1 MARAITRAL
10 TRRQLLQGS
19 AISLGAGLPSNGLA
33 ADDQVDVL
41 LLGAG
46 FAGLNAAILLRDE
59 GYKVIV
65 LEGAGRVGG
74 RAFTGDHVEGRPELG
89 ASQVGPYYARV
100 RDMADR
106 LGVKLLPGAN
116 LTAPYAFS
124 INETLLSR
132 DSWNNHALNE
142 TVGDERSV
150 PPSVLLDHYFEN
162 HNPLKGFDDWLEPHA
177 AAYDIPLGQWL
188 RQHGASDEAL
198 RLINA
203 GPIDADIWNVS
214 ALHLLHNDA
223 RGRLWFSGE
232 NTPRGLDRF
241 QKRGPTSHRIEG
253 GTSRLPEAMAATLGD
268 SVRLNKIVTSI
279 ESAGEVANVR
289 CMDGTR
295 YRADFVISAL
305 PFTTLSRVAIDPP
318 PQGNQAEAIRLLPYR
333 ANSQVHMRVTDG
345 AYWEE
350 DGFDPSIWSDGPL
363 SLIRQKIG
371 GDGNRDYLQAVCV
384 GKKSERLDLLPP
396 QERGA
401 FVVKEIE
408 RMRPS
413 TKGKLRVTALHSWS
427 EHPLVGGFRHSFW
440 PGQVNK
446 FAHDM
451 IRPHHRLHFAGEHT
465 RRLEIGMESAM
476 ESGERAA
483 IEVLDRLG

>member
-1 MARAITRAL
+1 LPKSTTRTLSRRDALHGGITAITAAGITKTL
-10 TRRQLLQGS
+10 VAEDKVDVLV
-19 AISLGAGLPSNGLA
+19 LGAGL
-33 ADDQVDVL
+33 
-41 LLGAG
+41 
-46 FAGLNAAILLRDE
+46 AGLYAAILLKDA
-59 GYKVIV
+59 GFKAIV

-124 INETLLSR
+124 INSSLLSKE
-132 DSWNNHALNE
+132 SWPVHKLNG
-142 TVGDERSV
+142 TLGAERSV
-150 PPSVLLDHYFEN
+150 LPSVLLDYYFEKY
-162 HNPLKGFDDWLEPHA
+162 NPLKGFDDWLEPEA
-177 AAYDIPLGQWL
+177 SALDVSLGHWL
-188 RQHGASDEAL
+188 AQHGASDEAL

-241 QKRGPTSHRIEG
+241 QKRGPTSHRVEG
-253 GTSRLPEAMAATLGD
+253 GTSRLPEAMAAMLGD
-268 SVRLNKIVTSI
+268 SVRLNKIVTDI
-279 ESAGEVANVR
+279 EISTGEIQVR
-289 CMDGTR
+289 CMDGTLYRSR
-295 YRADFVISAL
+295 YSISAL
-305 PFTTLSRVAIDPP
+305 PFTTLSRISINPP
-318 PQGNQAEAIRLLPYR
+318 PSGRQAEAIRLLPYR
-333 ANSQVHMRVTDG
+333 ANSQVHLRIKDVN
-345 AYWEE
+345 YWEE
-350 DGFDPSIWSDGPL
+350 DGFDPSIWSDGPV
-363 SLIRQKIG
+363 SLVRQKIG
-371 GDGNRDYLQAVCV
+371 GDGNREYLQAVCV

-396 QERGA
+396 KERGE

-413 TKGKLRVTALHSWS
+413 TKGRLKVTAVHSWS
-427 EHPLVGGFRHSFW
+427 EYPLVGGFRHSFW
-440 PGQVNK
+440 PGQVTK
-446 FAHDM
+446 FAHHM
-451 IRPHHRLHFAGEHT
+451 ILPHQRLHFAGEHT

-483 IEVLDRLG
+483 LEVLDRLG